1 MITRLVGL
9 VIMWCCVLETTEC
22 CEASI
27 SSADVVEY
35 CPENERDWNQ
45 AALRKNC
52 SSLSQDCSTSSLVY
66 HCVPNHFLNVTIEVC
81 AVPKFIVNGR
91 CTEYNEG
98 GGVIQANQNT
108 DCGVFTENTCPLRYK
123 STDTYKYR
131 DCYQLVV
138 RSTGQS
144 STEERN
150 LILTSSLS
158 YSISS
163 TTVPITTS
171 VRFVNNERDI
181 RLPLASGIVFSLV
194 LIALIMIAIVL
205 CVRRGMCRKT
215 FKKQRNRSDTEE
227 HSELKR
233 SNTDDV

>member
-1 MITRLVGL
+1 MISRLLGL
-9 VIMWCCVLETTEC
+9 VIMWNCCLKTCEC
-22 CEASI
+22 CEVTR

-35 CPENERDWNQ
+35 CPENESDWNQ

-52 SSLSQDCSTSSLVY
+52 SSLSQDCSSSALVY

-108 DCGVFTENTCPLRYK
+108 DCSVFTENTCPLRYR

-138 RSTGQS
+138 RSTGPS
-144 STEERN
+144 NTEDKN
-150 LILTSSLS
+150 LITSSLN
-158 YSISS
+158 YSLSS

-171 VRFVNNERDI
+171 VRFVNNERNI
-181 RLPLASGIVFSLV
+181 PLPLVLGVVIPLV
-194 LIALIMIAIVL
+194 LIALIVIAIVL
-205 CVRRGMCRKT
+205 CLRWGMCRKT
-215 FKKQRNRSDTEE
+215 FKKQRTRSDIEE
-227 HSELKR
+227 ASELKR